1 MPHYWLNVS
10 SRVWQHQTLKNY
22 GRNFDETSLPN
33 IVFLLL
39 KLASAIL
46 FRRQT
51 TVMEISALFAAV
63 KKCLPPNEIR
73 AEENIQLH
81 FIFGL
86 PMNELA
92 EDLIRFLSSMYGL
105 PSDCYFTILQGTRKN
120 VQSPNLKINKNKLT
134 IGDDVELASQE
145 LYQSNKL
152 FKLYNMKN
160 CQSQSS
166 SLYQNHDDS
175 YVELKCIRKFQ
186 RHQYIVDTAYN
197 KFRKLSHFHKFVQLF
212 CLFAI
217 FVLQNST
224 NKDSK
229 IIGKMIDCFS
239 AIIVLD
245 LVWICYYF
253 LSEIFLQLYFLIL
266 IFDIYSSDNSLI
278 KKQTLKR
285 FLTLTSS
292 YVLTLFFGVCVAIL
306 LMKFMKQEMLAVLHF
321 VYNLLNIELPEHLRI
336 DLKMSS
342 LQGNNSEFCPKD
354 ANLKMAWED
363 VPIN

>member
-1 MPHYWLNVS
+1 M
-10 SRVWQHQTLKNY
+10 
-22 GRNFDETSLPN
+22 
-33 IVFLLL
+33 FLLL

-51 TVMEISALFAAV
+51 TVLEISALFAAV
-63 KKCLPPNEIR
+63 KKSLPPNEIQ

-86 PMNELA
+86 PMNELV
-92 EDLIRFLSSMYGL
+92 EDLIRFLSSMNDL
-105 PSDCYFTILQGTRKN
+105 PSDCHCTILQGTRKN
-120 VQSPNLKINKNKLT
+120 IQRPNLKTSKNKST

-152 FKLYNMKN
+152 YYMKN

-166 SLYQNHDDS
+166 SIFQNHDDS
-175 YVELKCIRKFQ
+175 YVELKCIRKFL
-186 RHQYIVDTAYN
+186 RHQYIIDTAYIEL
-197 KFRKLSHFHKFVQLF
+197 RKSGHFHKFVQPF

-217 FVLQNST
+217 AILQNSIY
-224 NKDSK
+224 NLDYKDSK
-229 IIGKMIDCFS
+229 IIGKITDCFL

-245 LVWICYYF
+245 FVWICYYF

-266 IFDIYSSDNSLI
+266 IFYIYSSDNSII

-292 YVLTLFFGVCVAIL
+292 YVLTLFFGVVIGQL
-306 LMKFMKQEMLAVLHF
+306 LIYFMEQEMLAVVHF
-321 VYNLLNIELPEHLRI
+321 VYNLLNIELPDHLRI
-336 DLKMSS
+336 DLKKSS
-342 LQGNNSEFCPKD
+342 LQGNNCEFCQKD
-354 ANLKMAWED
+354 ANLKMSWED